1 MMPCLGWTPG
11 VRGVKRFLPNHR
23 EFFEEAEKEEE
34 VEEKENFWLKKF
46 QQFFIFQDLKKRGEV
61 MGNRG

>member
-34 VEEKENFWLKKF
+34 EEEKEKFLAKKIPAVF
-46 QQFFIFQDLKKRGEV
+46 YFPRSEKKRRSNG
-61 MGNRG
+61 